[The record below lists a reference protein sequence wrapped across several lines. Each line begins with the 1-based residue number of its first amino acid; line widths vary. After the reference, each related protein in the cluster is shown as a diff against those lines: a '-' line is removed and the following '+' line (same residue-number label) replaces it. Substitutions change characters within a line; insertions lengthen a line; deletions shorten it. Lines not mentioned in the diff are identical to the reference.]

1 MPPPHHDGQI
11 AGEARHMQHRLGN
24 DRFEIVIDDEA
35 CRIARLRNVAT
46 GDDYINTGLD
56 YSMCQLVCIDED
68 SNDRFEAAPRCAPA
82 GARARVDTGERVE
95 IEYEA
100 CEVVGGSTGPTG
112 SACSACEGDCMKGRS
127 SSVRSARLAIRVSVR
142 AQACPGDAE
151 SVWSV
156 RVANNQPG
164 VRVIQVLFPRLRGVY
179 LGDSWRDDVMIYPH
193 HAGEKTQAPIEEYTT
208 PRYLNFGRAQS
219 IRDGNGVYSREIN
232 YCGLASMNWMYYHDD
247 QNGLYLASYD
257 PEFIVTGLRVETG
270 GPDCPDGPWMG
281 WAFRKHVEVRTG
293 QTWESPDYGIA
304 VTRDDWRWG
313 AKRYRQW
320 ADTVMPMPDNP
331 DFLEDEHV
339 LNQCYNFK
347 RDGVIFNKFRDIPR
361 MYEDGR
367 ARFGARHM
375 FIASWNRK
383 GFDQNYPE
391 YYPDMELGTAWE
403 LAEGC
408 EYVNEHGGFV
418 TFYINSRIFEKTSDY
433 FNSLGVKWA
442 IEDENGEMIHESY
455 GPHNFVVLCPSH
467 DEWKNYLMDV
477 AGWMVKC
484 SHATGIYLDQ
494 LGSAQPWPC
503 FDPEH
508 THASVGEFNRGYLEL
523 VRNLLAR
530 LRSINPDSFLMIENC
545 GDIYGSY
552 VWGNLTWNG
561 EPYDEF
567 FNLYKYTFPEYV
579 QVNMVN
585 PRRDLDGRERAER
598 LHHDLDR
605 ALMLGSVFWLGLDK
619 MPYLEDDTREYLDA
633 ALRLRARLTP
643 LIRGARYVDMDGV
656 ASVSYGLQVGHWVM
670 ADGRDLYIVV
680 NPGRVADGVVVV
692 SSGRGVNA
700 DGGASSRGDCQV
712 PSQACSQAVGRT
724 CDQALAQAHDC
735 AVSDP
740 RTCKRVIVDDFDIDG
755 GSGRVCCEPCSEGL
769 RVRLHDAEVV
779 CILTE

>member
-1 MPPPHHDGQI
+1 
-11 AGEARHMQHRLGN
+11 MQHRLGN

-35 CRIARLRNVAT
+35 CKIARLRNIIT
-46 GDDYINTGLD
+46 GDDYIKTGLD
-56 YSMCQLVCIDED
+56 YSMCRLVCIDD
-68 SNDRFEAAPRCAPA
+68 ASGARFEATPRCAHVRS
-82 GARARVDTGERVE
+82 RAQAQACVDRVDTADRME
-95 IEYEA
+95 IEHEA
-100 CEVVGGSTGPTG
+100 CEVVGGCTN
-112 SACSACEGDCMKGRS
+112 D
-127 SSVRSARLAIRVSVR
+127 RSAPARSTRLDIRVSV
-142 AQACPGDAE
+142 QAEVRPGDAE
-151 SVWSV
+151 SLWSV
-156 RVANNQPG
+156 TVANNQPG
-164 VRVIQVLFPRLRGVY
+164 VRVIQVLFPSLRGAY

-208 PRYLNFGRAQS
+208 PRYLGFGRAQS
-219 IRDGNGVYSREIN
+219 IRGEDGVYYREIN
-232 YCGLASMNWMYYHDD
+232 YCGLASMNWMYYYDA

-293 QTWESPDYGIA
+293 EIWESPDYGIA
-304 VTRDDWRWG
+304 VTCDDWRWG

-331 DFLEDEHV
+331 DFLEGEYV

-361 MYEDGR
+361 MYEEGR
-367 ARFGARHM
+367 ERFGARHM

-433 FNSLGVKWA
+433 FDSLGVRWA
-442 IEDENGEMIHESY
+442 IKDENGEMIHESY

-477 AGWMVKC
+477 AGWMAKC

-494 LGSAQPWPC
+494 LGSAEPWPC

-508 THASVGEFNRGYLEL
+508 THASIGEFNRGYLGL
-523 VRNLLAR
+523 VKDLLAR
-530 LRSINPDSFLMIENC
+530 LRSMNPNSFLMIENC

-585 PRRDLDGRERAER
+585 PRRDLDGPDRAQR
-598 LHHDLDR
+598 LHRDLNR

-619 MPYLEDDTREYLDA
+619 MPYFEDDTREYLDA
-633 ALRLRARLTP
+633 ALRLRARLTR

-656 ASVSYGLQVGHWVM
+656 VSASDGLQVGRWVM
-670 ADGRDLYIVV
+670 ADGNDLYIVV

-692 SSGRGVNA
+692 PTGQ
-700 DGGASSRGDCQV
+700 GAGKTDSD
-712 PSQACSQAVGRT
+712 ACKHMV
-724 CDQALAQAHDC
+724 
-735 AVSDP
+735 
-740 RTCKRVIVDDFDIDG
+740 VDDFDIDG
-755 GSGRVCCEPCSEGL
+755 GSGRVRCEPCSEGL
-769 RVRLHDAEVV
+769 KIRLHDAQVV
-779 CILTE
+779 CVVTE

>member
-1 MPPPHHDGQI
+1 
-11 AGEARHMQHRLGN
+11 MQHTLGN
-24 DRFEIVIDDEA
+24 DRFEIMIDDEA
-35 CRIARLRNVAT
+35 CRIARLRNAIT
-46 GDDYINTGLD
+46 GDDYIKTGLN
-56 YSMCQLVCIDED
+56 YSICRLVCIDEA
-68 SNDRFEAAPRCAPA
+68 S
-82 GARARVDTGERVE
+82 GARLEVTPLCAHVCSHAQAPCAQASADRLDTAERTE

-100 CEVVGGSTGPTG
+100 CEVV
-112 SACSACEGDCMKGRS
+112 CDCANGRS
-127 SSVRSARLAIRVSVR
+127 ASLLGARFDIRVSVR
-142 AQACPGDAE
+142 AQARPGNAE

-156 RVANNQPG
+156 TVANNQPG
-164 VRVIQVLFPRLRGVY
+164 VRVIQVLFPNLHGVY

-193 HAGEKTQAPIEEYTT
+193 HAGERTQAPIEEYTT
-208 PRYLNFGRAQS
+208 PRYLGFGRAQTVRS
-219 IRDGNGVYSREIN
+219 CDGVFSREIN
-232 YCGLASMNWMYYHDD
+232 YCGLASMNWMYYYDA

-293 QTWESPDYGIA
+293 ETWESPPYGIA
-304 VTRDDWRWG
+304 VTCDDWRWG

-331 DFLEDEHV
+331 DFLEGEYV

-347 RDGVIFNKFRDIPR
+347 RDGVIFNKFCDIPR

-408 EYVNEHGGFV
+408 KYVNEHGGFV

-433 FNSLGVKWA
+433 FDSLGVKWA
-442 IEDENGEMIHESY
+442 IKDENGEMIHESY
-455 GPHNFVVLCPSH
+455 GPHDFVVLCPSH

-477 AGWMVKC
+477 AGWMAKC

-494 LGSAQPWPC
+494 LGSAEPWPC

-508 THASVGEFNRGYLEL
+508 THASIGEFNRGYLGL
-523 VRNLLAR
+523 VKDLLVR
-530 LRSINPDSFLMIENC
+530 LRSMNRDSFLMIENC

-585 PRRDLDGRERAER
+585 PRRELDGPDRAQR
-598 LHHDLDR
+598 LHRHLNR

-619 MPYLEDDTREYLDA
+619 MPYLDDDTREYLDA

-656 ASVSYGLQVGHWVM
+656 LSVSDGIEVGHWEM
-670 ADGRDLYIVV
+670 ADDRDLYIVA
-680 NPGRVADGVVVV
+680 NPGRVTDGMVVVPT
-692 SSGRGVNA
+692 GQGAGNA
-700 DGGASSRGDCQV
+700 D
-712 PSQACSQAVGRT
+712 
-724 CDQALAQAHDC
+724 
-735 AVSDP
+735 SDAY
-740 RTCKRVIVDDFDIDG
+740 KHMVVDDFDIDG
-755 GSGRVCCEPCSEGL
+755 GSGRVRYEPCSEEL
-769 RVRLHDAEVV
+769 KIRLHDAEVV
-779 CILTE
+779 CILTK

>member
-1 MPPPHHDGQI
+1 
-11 AGEARHMQHRLGN
+11 MQHTLGN

-35 CRIARLRNVAT
+35 CKIARVRNVIT
-46 GDDYINTGLD
+46 GDDYIKTGLD
-56 YSMCQLVCIDED
+56 YNMCRLVCIDEA
-68 SNDRFEAAPRCAPA
+68 SSARFEAAPRCAQVRS
-82 GARARVDTGERVE
+82 RAQAQACVDRVDTAEMIE

-100 CEVVGGSTGPTG
+100 CEAV
-112 SACSACEGDCMKGRS
+112 GDCANGRS
-127 SSVRSARLAIRVSVR
+127 AAVLSTYLDIRVTVR
-142 AQACPGDAE
+142 PEVRPGDAE

-156 RVANNQPG
+156 TVANNQPG
-164 VRVIQVLFPRLRGVY
+164 VRVIQVLFPNLRGVY
-179 LGDSWRDDVMIYPH
+179 LGRSWRDDVMIYPH

-208 PRYLNFGRAQS
+208 PRYLGFGRAQTVCGE
-219 IRDGNGVYSREIN
+219 DGVFFREIN
-232 YCGLASMNWMYYHDD
+232 YCGLASMNWMYYYDA

-257 PEFIVTGLRVETG
+257 PNFIVTGLRVETG

-293 QTWESPDYGIA
+293 ETWESPPYGIA
-304 VTRDDWRWG
+304 VTCADWRWG

-320 ADTVMPMPDNP
+320 ADTVMPMPKHP
-331 DFLEDEHV
+331 AFLDDEYV

-347 RDGVIFNKFRDIPR
+347 RDGVIFNRFRDIPR

-367 ARFGARHM
+367 ARFGARHV

-408 EYVNEHGGFV
+408 KYVNEHGGFV

-433 FNSLGVKWA
+433 FGSLGVKWA
-442 IEDENGEMIHESY
+442 IKDENGEMVHESY

-467 DEWKNYLMDV
+467 EEWKDYLMDV
-477 AGWMVKC
+477 AGWMAKC

-508 THASVGEFNRGYLEL
+508 THASIGQFNRGYLRL
-523 VRNLLAR
+523 VRDLLSR
-530 LRSINPDSFLMIENC
+530 LRSMNPDSFLMIENC

-585 PRRDLDGRERAER
+585 PRRELDGRDRAQR
-598 LHHDLDR
+598 LHRHLNR

-619 MPYLEDDTREYLDA
+619 LPYLEDDTSEYLDA
-633 ALRLRARLTP
+633 AIALRAKLTP
-643 LIRGARYVDMDGV
+643 LIRGARFVDVDGV
-656 ASVSYGLQVGHWVM
+656 VSTSDGIEVGHWEM

-680 NPGRVADGVVVV
+680 NPERVADGAVVV
-692 SSGRGVNA
+692 RG
-700 DGGASSRGDCQV
+700 GDARC
-712 PSQACSQAVGRT
+712 
-724 CDQALAQAHDC
+724 QAHDR
-735 AVSDP
+735 ADGDS
-740 RTCKRVIVDDFDIDG
+740 RVRERIVVDDFDIDG
-755 GSGRVCCEPCSEGL
+755 GSNRVRCEPCSEGL
-769 RVRLHDAEVV
+769 EIRLHDAEVV
-779 CILTE
+779 CILTK